1 MEAVSGPDTPE
12 PVEEVELVKSVPEPE
27 PVPVVR
33 APPKTAGL
41 LNFTITYIFFKI
53 MNC

>member
-12 PVEEVELVKSVPEPE
+12 PVEEVQLVKSVPKPE

-41 LNFTITYIFFKI
+41 
-53 MNC
+53 